1 MQHFTVLLNLKT
13 MNVNNKFKFT
23 LPKGDDKYIN
33 LPVEIKWD
41 FLGRTDAVD
50 EYQKNAIDRVTGV
63 ADDFEILRFAHSS
76 HPNSTKTDVSYDFH
90 FFSVLELD
98 DDGNMVPTVPPNP
111 SSDITTAVASDW
123 KISYVPEGFTTYDIY
138 YYVKPFTKSFFKLD
152 FYDTTDDATKTNYF
166 SVIIPVQQGYSV
178 TGITSSRTPP
188 VNIKIPSFKL
198 DYVGDKEGFFLY
210 WLRKKNFLNINPNS
224 TNTTETFYMT
234 AKFFDAR
241 LGIFVKMMTKP
252 QVLPLVPSLFQFK
265 PEKFF
270 YYKVVLD
277 YTDYTYKIFDNV
289 SGDRVGDVSSIKWYE
304 YINP

>member
-1 MQHFTVLLNLKT
+1 MV
-13 MNVNNKFKFT
+13 VNNKFKFT

-50 EYQKNAIDRVTGV
+50 EYQQYAVDRVTGV
-63 ADDFEILRFAHSS
+63 PDDFEVLRFAHAPYSS
-76 HPNSTKTDVSYDFH
+76 NTKTDVKYDFY
-90 FFSVLELD
+90 FFSVLEPD
-98 DDGNMVPTVPPNP
+98 DNGDLQPTVPPNP
-111 SSDITTAVASDW
+111 SLDITTAVASDW
-123 KISYVPEGFTTYDIY
+123 KISYIPEGFTTKEIY
-138 YYVKPFTKSFFKLD
+138 YYIKPFTKSFFKLD
-152 FYDTTDDATKTNYF
+152 FYDTTSATTQTNYF
-166 SVIIPVQQGYSV
+166 SVIIPVQQGYTV
-178 TGITSSRTPP
+178 TGLTSTFKPP

-210 WLRKKNFLNINPNS
+210 WLRKKNFLNINSNS
-224 TNTTETFYMT
+224 SNTTETFYMT

-241 LGIFVKMMTKP
+241 LGIFVKMMTTP

-265 PEKFF
+265 PENFF

-277 YTDYTYKIFDNV
+277 YTDYTYKIFDNI
-289 SGDRVGDVSSIKWYE
+289 SGGRIGDTSSIKWYE